1 MKKSKITRGYEF
13 WAFLFG
19 LLSFLSLVGPFL
31 YFGIAALAGGALVV
45 EKVALVGSVLVVGI
59 MTLVALVNNVALRSR
74 IWIVLFALYL
84 CLDSFILP
92 LFIIGACQLANELIF
107 TPLRRHFAEK
117 VSINIEIDR
126 RGL

>member
-1 MKKSKITRGYEF
+1 MKKSKITRNYEF

-19 LLSFLSLVGPFL
+19 LLSFLSLVGPFA
-31 YFGIAALAGGALVV
+31 YYGITALAGGALVI

-59 MTLVALVNNVALRSR
+59 MTLISLVNNVALRSR

-84 CLDSFILP
+84 CLDNFILP
-92 LFIIGACQLANELIF
+92 LFIIGVCQLANELIF
-107 TPLRRHFAEK
+107 TPLRRHFANK
-117 VSINIEIDR
+117 ASINIEIDK